1 MYESLKTKI
10 VLYVEDEIMVLN
22 NISELLQNYFKVFH
36 TASDG
41 EMAYTLFL
49 EHEIDILIVDIELP
63 KMNGI
68 ELITKIRESNK
79 DIEIIVISAYTKTD
93 YFLECINCQVSK
105 YIVKPFTSRK
115 IKELLELLQKDFES
129 LVDTKTI
136 CLDEEFT
143 FNIESSQLFQNNN
156 LVNLTKKEREL
167 LVLLIENINSLISI
181 DTMEYAIWP
190 EQGSSPSRRR
200 ALISRLRAK
209 LKHRFIETHASE
221 GYIFRIENGNGNVC
235 RA

>member
-1 MYESLKTKI
+1 MFESLKTKT
-10 VLYVEDEIMVLN
+10 VLYVEDEIMVLE

-41 EMAYTLFL
+41 EMAYELFL
-49 EHEIDILIVDIELP
+49 KYEIDILIVDIELP

-68 ELITKIRESNK
+68 ELISKIRESNK
-79 DIEIIVISAYTKTD
+79 DVEIVVISAYTKTD
-93 YFLECINCQVSK
+93 YFLECINCHVSK

-115 IKELLELLQKDFES
+115 IKELLVMLNEDFKNSVNQES
-129 LVDTKTI
+129 I

-143 FNIESSQLFQNNN
+143 FNMESSQLLYNNDC
-156 LVNLTKKEREL
+156 VNLTKKEREL
-167 LVLLIENINSLISI
+167 LMLLLDNINSLISI
-181 DTMEYAIWP
+181 DTMEYTIWP

-200 ALISRLRAK
+200 ALISRLRSK

-221 GYIFRIENGNGNVC
+221 GYIFKIDNGKCNVS
-235 RA
+235 RT

>member
-1 MYESLKTKI
+1 MFESLTTKT
-10 VLYVEDEIMVLN
+10 VLYVEDEIMVLQ

-41 EMAYTLFL
+41 EMAYELFL
-49 EHEIDILIVDIELP
+49 QYEIDILIVDIELP

-68 ELITKIRESNK
+68 ELISKIRERNK
-79 DIEIIVISAYTKTD
+79 NIEIVVISAYTKTD

-115 IKELLELLQKDFES
+115 IKELLEMLNADFENS
-129 LVDTKTI
+129 LSPENI
-136 CLDEEFT
+136 YLDEEFT
-143 FNIESSQLFQNNN
+143 FHFKSSQLFYKGT

-167 LVLLIENINSLISI
+167 LILFLDNINSLISI

-190 EQGSSPSRRR
+190 EQESSPSRRR

-209 LKHRFIETHASE
+209 LNHKFIQTHSSE
-221 GYIFRIENGNGNVC
+221 GYIFSIDNGNSNVC